1 MSIGNGQGKRIVIA
15 TYGSFG
21 DIHPY
26 IPLAAELKSRGHTP
40 VIATSEIF
48 RRKVEAN
55 GVGFHPLRPDLTKF
69 ERSGDADAASTP
81 DGREAR
87 LSAEFVF
94 ENLLMPNLR
103 ESFEDLR
110 DVARGADLLVTSMLT
125 YAGPVVAE
133 LLKVP
138 WVSTVLTPLQF
149 YSCYDPPAPP
159 GRPGLVRLLRRSP
172 RLTRRL
178 LRMIKN
184 RHRAHVEPIYRLR
197 AEVGLPPGEHPLFEG
212 QHSRSLVLG
221 LFSSVLAAPQPDWPE
236 NTRITGF
243 SFHDEEVEDAAG
255 LPPELAQF
263 LDEGAPPIIFT
274 LGSSAVW
281 HPGKFYEH
289 AIAAARS
296 LGQRAVLL
304 VGDRKGV
311 LPQALPP
318 GILALDYVPYG
329 KLFSRASAVVHQ
341 GGIGTTGQALRA
353 GKPMLVV
360 PHYSNDQPDNATR
373 IARLGVGRYIPLRRL
388 TPQTLSK
395 ELAPLLTEGQ
405 YRTRASAVAATVRG
419 EAGAR
424 GAADAIEQLLS
435 SHPGRKD
442 APGVV

>member
-26 IPLAAELKSRGHTP
+26 IPLAAELKSRGHSP

-48 RRKVEAN
+48 RRKVEAS
-55 GVGFHPLRPDLTKF
+55 GIGFHPLRPDLAKF
-69 ERSGDADAASTP
+69 ERGGDAEAGAALTTG
-81 DGREAR
+81 GREAR

-94 ENLLMPNLR
+94 ENLLMPHLR

-110 DVARGADLLVTSMLT
+110 DAARGADLLVTSMLT

-133 LLKVP
+133 LLNVP
-138 WVSTVLTPLQF
+138 WVSTVLTPMQF
-149 YSCYDPPAPP
+149 YSSYDPPAPP
-159 GRPGLVRLLRRSP
+159 GKPGAVRLLRLSP

-184 RHRAHVEPIYRLR
+184 RHRPHVEPIYRLR
-197 AEVGLPPGEHPLFEG
+197 AELGLPPGEHPLFEG
-212 QHSRSLVLG
+212 QHSRTLVLG
-221 LFSSVLAAPQPDWPE
+221 LFSSVLATPQPDWPE

-243 SFHDEEVEDAAG
+243 SFHDEETEGAAG
-255 LPPELAQF
+255 LPPELEQF

-281 HPGKFYEH
+281 RPGKFYEH
-289 AIAAARS
+289 AIAAAQS

-304 VGDRKGV
+304 VGDRAGV
-311 LPQALPP
+311 LPQTLPP
-318 GILALDYVPYG
+318 GILTLDYVPYG

-360 PHYSNDQPDNATR
+360 PHYSNDQPDNAVR

-388 TPQTLSK
+388 TPQTLSD
-395 ELAPLLTEGQ
+395 ELAPLLTEEK
-405 YRTRASAVAATVRG
+405 YRTRASAAAATVRG

-424 GAADAIEQLLS
+424 GAADAIEQLL
-435 SHPGRKD
+435 
-442 APGVV
+442 